1 MFYVR
6 VFKGKKLSLR
16 DKCSFSIKN
25 RLVYILCAVC
35 QIKSILCTRL
45 KHSQAEHSVTIFVS
59 MIMHTNR
66 EVAVIAIQAVN
77 DLLAVWYL
85 MSQITNKSAID
96 LFDVGDFSQSVSRL
110 APSLDCHCIDNSFF
124 S

>member
-1 MFYVR
+1 
-6 VFKGKKLSLR
+6 
-16 DKCSFSIKN
+16 
-25 RLVYILCAVC
+25 
-35 QIKSILCTRL
+35 
-45 KHSQAEHSVTIFVS
+45 

-66 EVAVIAIQAVN
+66 KVAVIAIQAVN
-77 DLLAVWYL
+77 DLLAVRYL